1 MRRNNIVEMAIL
13 PKANY
18 RYNAICIKS
27 LLTFFTELEQNNPK
41 MYMEPELP
49 KQFKGKKKKTRGI
62 NVPDFRQYYKAPV
75 ITKAWSWHKNII
87 WINGTEWR
95 AHK

>member
-1 MRRNNIVEMAIL
+1 M
-13 PKANY
+13 
-18 RYNAICIKS
+18 
-27 LLTFFTELEQNNPK
+27 
-41 MYMEPELP
+41 P

-75 ITKAWSWHKNII
+75 IKKAWSWHKNII

-95 AHK
+95 AHKQIHTPVVNYKKGGKNRQWIKNSLLRK

>member
-1 MRRNNIVEMAIL
+1 
-13 PKANY
+13 
-18 RYNAICIKS
+18 
-27 LLTFFTELEQNNPK
+27 
-41 MYMEPELP
+41 MEPELP
-49 KQFKGKKKKTRGI
+49 KQFKRKKKKTRGI